1 MATDFTSAVLDY
13 LQAQQFLSG
22 PQATQLLQQYQTGQ
36 LPNLLA
42 AVESQHLVTSEQL
55 AKAKAAVLN
64 INYVDLMEQQV
75 APDVLRL
82 IPPDVAENYQLVP
95 FQVQAEIAS
104 VACVYPED
112 YRAVE
117 VLDFIGRQQRV
128 RFQYFSATPQSVK
141 HILRQYDSLNS
152 EVQAALANADTGDI
166 ELAQSIED
174 AAVENEIVKTA
185 PVSKMISVILKHAI
199 EGAASDVHIEPVG
212 KETRVR
218 YRMDGVL
225 HTSLVL
231 PLKVHKALV
240 ARIKVLAN
248 LKLDETRLPQDGR
261 FKMKYENRDI
271 EFRVSTLPLLENEKV
286 VMRILDTSRSII
298 TLEELGFQDRNFM
311 RVMTHLKKPH
321 GLILVTGPTGSGKS
335 TTLYSMLALL
345 NQEAVNIITLEDP
358 VEYNLAGVAQA
369 QMKPEIGLTF
379 ANGLRSVLR
388 QDPDI
393 IMVGEIR
400 DNDTAEL
407 AIHAALTGHKVLSTL
422 HTNDAFG
429 AIPRLLDMGVEDF
442 LIASALNV
450 VVAQRLVRRL
460 CRQCKQLVPVE
471 KNQTEEIMA
480 EIKKMPVDFLP
491 QNVSLLPPFKMY
503 QSPGCAHCENTGY
516 KGRVAINEVLENS
529 QSMQQLISDGHINDQ
544 AKVRAELVRQGMF
557 SLRQDGLIKVFRGLT
572 TLAEI
577 WNATK

>member
-1 MATDFTSAVLDY
+1 MATDFISAVLEY
-13 LQAQQFLSG
+13 LQAQQLLTP
-22 PQATQLLQQYQTGQ
+22 PQVTQLVQQTAGQ
-36 LPNLLA
+36 GINVLT
-42 AVESQHLVTSEQL
+42 AVENQHLVSSEQL

-64 INYVDLMEQQV
+64 INYIDLLEQQV

-95 FQVQAEIAS
+95 FQMQDEVVS
-104 VACVYPED
+104 VACVSPED
-112 YRAVE
+112 YHAVE
-117 VLDFIGRQQRV
+117 VLDFIGRQQKV
-128 RFQYFSATPQSVK
+128 RFQYFSATAQSVR
-141 HILRQYDSLNS
+141 HVLRQYGSLNS
-152 EVQAALANADTGDI
+152 EVQEALASADAGDI

-174 AAVENEIVKTA
+174 AGAETEVVKTA

-199 EGAASDVHIEPVG
+199 EGAASDVHIEPVS

-218 YRMDGVL
+218 YRVDGVL

-231 PLKVHKALV
+231 PGKVHKSLV

-286 VMRILDTSRSII
+286 VMRILDTSKSII
-298 TLEELGFQDRNFM
+298 TLEELGFRDRNLQ
-311 RVMTHLKKPH
+311 RVMLQLKRPH

-335 TTLYSMLALL
+335 TTLYSMLAIL
-345 NQEAVNIITLEDP
+345 NQEEVNIITLEDP
-358 VEYNLAGVAQA
+358 VEYNLAGVAQS
-369 QMKPEIGLTF
+369 QMKPEIGLSF

-400 DNDTAEL
+400 DNETAEL

-422 HTNDAFG
+422 HTNDAIG
-429 AIPRLLDMGVEDF
+429 AIPRLLDMGVEGF

-460 CRQCKQLVPVE
+460 CQSCKQLVQLE
-471 KNQTEEIMA
+471 KSQTEEIIA
-480 EIKKMPVDFLP
+480 EIKLMPVNFLP
-491 QNVSLLPPFKMY
+491 QDVSLLPPFKAY
-503 QSPGCAHCENTGY
+503 RSSGCAHCENTGY
-516 KGRVAINEVLENS
+516 HGRVAINEVLENTPAL
-529 QSMQQLISDGHINDQ
+529 QQLISDGEINNL
-544 AKVRAELVRQGMF
+544 AKVDAELKRQGVF
-557 SLRQDGLIKVFRGLT
+557 SLRQDGLIKVFRGLS
-572 TLAEI
+572 TLEEV